1 MVRALLC
8 HNPNAGTDGKDK
20 DSILAALKLAG
31 YETSYVSV
39 KDDDFKKTLADS
51 ADLVVAA
58 GGDGT
63 IATVLTNLP
72 DRKTP
77 VAILPLGTAN
87 NFARS
92 LGIAGTP
99 QELVETWTLDRYCG
113 VNIGSVTGSWGTTLF
128 LESYGVG
135 AFPAFLEDVA
145 KRKKPKGAD
154 NLLKGREAFQDAL
167 RDAKPF
173 DVVMQIDGKTFE
185 RSLLGVEVCNIAF
198 TGPGLPIAAKAD
210 LGDGK
215 LDIVYFE
222 TADRKKLIKWIDAP
236 QIEMPPVTLRKAA
249 KVDITWTG
257 QPARVDDEFFP
268 ATDKEQTVG
277 IVCEE
282 TPVRVLMPI
291 KHPVQ
296 KAHERKAGAA

>member
-8 HNPNAGTDGKDK
+8 HNPSAGTDGKDK

-31 YETSYVSV
+31 YEPSYVSV

-51 ADLVVAA
+51 ADLIVAA

-63 IATVLTNLP
+63 IASVLIALQ
-72 DRKTP
+72 DRSRP

-99 QELVETWTLDRYCG
+99 QELVETWTLDRYVD
-113 VNIGSVTGSWGTTLF
+113 VNIGSVTGYWGTTLF

-135 AFPAFLEDVA
+135 AFPAFLEDVS

-154 NLLKGREAFQDAL
+154 NLLKGREAFQEAI

-173 DVVMQIDGKTFE
+173 DVIVKMDGKTFE
-185 RSLLGVEVCNIAF
+185 KTLLGVEVANIAF

-215 LDIVYFE
+215 LDVVYFE
-222 TADRKKLIKWIDAP
+222 TADRKKIIKWIEAP
-236 QIEMPPVTLRKAA
+236 QVEMPPVTLRKAT
-249 KVDITWTG
+249 KVSLTWTG
-257 QPARVDDEFFP
+257 QPARVDDEYFP
-268 ATDKEQTVG
+268 ASDNEQTVD

-282 TPVRVLMPI
+282 TPVRVLMPV

-296 KAHERKAGAA
+296 KAHEKKAGAA

>member
-31 YETSYVSV
+31 YDTSYVSV
-39 KDDDFKKTLADS
+39 KDDDLKKTLAES
-51 ADLVVAA
+51 VDLIVAA

-63 IATVLTNLP
+63 LATVLTTLQ
-72 DRKTP
+72 DRSTP

-99 QELVETWTLDRYCG
+99 QELVETWTLDRYVD
-113 VNIGSVTGSWGTTLF
+113 VNIGSVTGYWGTTLF
-128 LESYGVG
+128 LECYGVG
-135 AFPAFLEDVA
+135 VFPAFLEDVS

-154 NLLKGREAFQDAL
+154 NLLKGREAFQDTL
-167 RDAKPF
+167 KDAKPF
-173 DVVMQIDGKTFE
+173 DVVVKMDGKTYE
-185 RSLLGVEVCNIAF
+185 KTLLGVEVANIAF

-215 LDIVYFE
+215 LDVVFFE
-222 TADRKKLIKWIDAP
+222 TADRKKLIKWVDSP
-236 QIEMPPVTLRKAA
+236 QVEMPPVTLRKATE
-249 KVDITWTG
+249 VSLTWTG
-257 QPARVDDEFFP
+257 QPARVDDKHF
-268 ATDKEQTVG
+268 AAIDKEQTVE

-282 TPVRVLMPI
+282 KAVRILMPV

-296 KAHERKAGAA
+296 KAHEKKAASA

>member
-1 MVRALLC
+1 MLIALQ
-8 HNPNAGTDGKDK
+8 
-20 DSILAALKLAG
+20 
-31 YETSYVSV
+31 
-39 KDDDFKKTLADS
+39 
-51 ADLVVAA
+51 
-58 GGDGT
+58 
-63 IATVLTNLP
+63 
-72 DRKTP
+72 DRSRP

-99 QELVETWTLDRYCG
+99 QELVETWTLDRYVD
-113 VNIGSVTGSWGTTLF
+113 VNIGSVTGYWGTTLF

-135 AFPAFLEDVA
+135 AFPAFLEDVS

-154 NLLKGREAFQDAL
+154 NLLKGREAFQEAI

-173 DVVMQIDGKTFE
+173 DVIVKMDGKTFE
-185 RSLLGVEVCNIAF
+185 KTLLGVEVANIAF

-215 LDIVYFE
+215 LDVVYFE
-222 TADRKKLIKWIDAP
+222 TADRKKIIKWIEAP
-236 QIEMPPVTLRKAA
+236 QVEMPPVTLRKAT
-249 KVDITWTG
+249 KVSLTWTG
-257 QPARVDDEFFP
+257 QPARVDDEYFP
-268 ATDKEQTVG
+268 ASDNEQTVD

-282 TPVRVLMPI
+282 TPVRVLMPV

-296 KAHERKAGAA
+296 KAHEKKAGAA

>member
-8 HNPNAGTDGKDK
+8 HNPSAGTDGKDK

-31 YETSYVSV
+31 YDTSYVSV
-39 KDDDFKKTLADS
+39 KDDDFKKTLAES
-51 ADLVVAA
+51 VDLIVAA

-63 IATVLTNLP
+63 LATVLTTLQ
-72 DRKTP
+72 DRSTP

-99 QELVETWTLDRYCG
+99 QELVETWTLDRYVD
-113 VNIGSVTGSWGTTLF
+113 VNIGSVTGYWGTTLF
-128 LESYGVG
+128 LECYGVG
-135 AFPAFLEDVA
+135 VFPAFLEDVA

-154 NLLKGREAFQDAL
+154 NLLKGREAFQDTL
-167 RDAKPF
+167 KDAKPF
-173 DVVMQIDGKTFE
+173 DVVVKMDGKTYE
-185 RSLLGVEVCNIAF
+185 KTLLGVEVANIAF

-215 LDIVYFE
+215 LDVVFFE
-222 TADRKKLIKWIDAP
+222 TADRKKLIKWIDSP
-236 QIEMPPVTLRKAA
+236 QVDMPPVTLRKATE
-249 KVDITWTG
+249 VSLTWTG
-257 QPARVDDEFFP
+257 QPARVDDKYFP
-268 ATDKEQTVG
+268 AIDKEQTVE

-282 TPVRVLMPI
+282 KAVRILMPV

-296 KAHERKAGAA
+296 KAHEKKAASA

>member
-8 HNPNAGTDGKDK
+8 HNPSAGTDGKDK

-31 YETSYVSV
+31 YEASYVSV

-51 ADLVVAA
+51 ADLIVAA

-63 IATVLTNLP
+63 IASVLIALQ
-72 DRKTP
+72 DRSRP

-99 QELVETWTLDRYCG
+99 QELVETWTLDRYVD
-113 VNIGSVTGSWGTTLF
+113 VNIGSVTGYWGTTLF

-135 AFPAFLEDVA
+135 AFPAFLEDVS

-154 NLLKGREAFQDAL
+154 NLLKGREAFQEAI

-173 DVVMQIDGKTFE
+173 DVIVKMDGKTFE
-185 RSLLGVEVCNIAF
+185 KTLLGVEVANIAF

-215 LDIVYFE
+215 LDVVYFE
-222 TADRKKLIKWIDAP
+222 TADRKKIIKWIEAP
-236 QIEMPPVTLRKAA
+236 QVEMPPVTLRKAT
-249 KVDITWTG
+249 KVSLTWTG
-257 QPARVDDEFFP
+257 QPARVDDEYFP
-268 ATDKEQTVG
+268 ASDNEQTVD

-282 TPVRVLMPI
+282 TPVRVLMPV

-296 KAHERKAGAA
+296 KAHEKKAGAA

>member
-31 YETSYVSV
+31 YDPSYVSV
-39 KDDDFKKTLADS
+39 KDDDFKKTLAES
-51 ADLVVAA
+51 FDLIVAA

-63 IATVLTNLP
+63 IATVLTCLQ
-72 DRKTP
+72 DRATP

-99 QELVETWTLDRYCG
+99 QELVETWKVDRFCD
-113 VNIGSVTGSWGTTLF
+113 VNIGSVTGYWGTTLF

-135 AFPAFLEDVA
+135 VFPAFLEDVS

-154 NLLKGREAFQDAL
+154 NLLKGREAFQDTIK
-167 RDAKPF
+167 DAKPF
-173 DVVMQIDGKTFE
+173 EVVIKIDGKTFE
-185 RSLLGVEVCNIAF
+185 KSILGVEVANIAF
-198 TGPGLPIAAKAD
+198 TGPGLPIAASAD

-215 LDIVYFE
+215 LDVVFFE
-222 TADRKKLIKWIDAP
+222 TEERKSLIKWISAP
-236 QIEMPPVTLRKAA
+236 QEEKPPVTLRKAT
-249 KVDITWTG
+249 KIDITWAG
-257 QPARVDDEFFP
+257 QPARVDDEYFS
-268 ATDKEQTVG
+268 AIDKEQTVE

-282 TPVRVLMPI
+282 VPVRVLMPV

-296 KAHERKAGAA
+296 KAHEKKAGAA

>member
-31 YETSYVSV
+31 YEASYVSV

-63 IATVLTNLP
+63 IATVLVALQ
-72 DRKTP
+72 DRSRP

-99 QELVETWTLDRYCG
+99 QELVETWTLDRYVD
-113 VNIGSVTGSWGTTLF
+113 VNIGSVTGYWGTTLF

-135 AFPAFLEDVA
+135 AFPAFLEAVS
-145 KRKKPKGAD
+145 KHKKPKGAD
-154 NLLKGREAFQDAL
+154 NLLKGREAFQDTL
-167 RDAKPF
+167 KDAKPF
-173 DVVMQIDGKTFE
+173 DIVVKLDGKTFE
-185 RSLLGVEVCNIAF
+185 KTLLGVEVANIAF

-215 LDIVYFE
+215 LDVVYFE
-222 TADRKKLIKWIDAP
+222 TADRKKIIKWIESP
-236 QIEMPPVTLRKAA
+236 QVEMPPVTARKAT
-249 KVDITWTG
+249 KVSLTWAN
-257 QPARVDDEFFP
+257 QPARVDDESFE
-268 ATDKEQTVG
+268 ATEKEQTVE

-282 TPVRVLMPI
+282 EPVRILMPV

-296 KAHERKAGAA
+296 KAHEKKAASA

>member
-31 YETSYVSV
+31 YEPSYVSV
-39 KDDDFKKTLADS
+39 KDEDFKKTLAES
-51 ADLVVAA
+51 VDLVVAA

-63 IATVLTNLP
+63 IASVLTTLQN
-72 DRKTP
+72 RETP

-99 QELVETWTLDRYCG
+99 QELVETWKIDRYCD
-113 VNIGSVTGSWGTTLF
+113 VNIGSVTGYWGTTLF

-135 AFPAFLEDVA
+135 AFPAFLEDVS

-154 NLLKGREAFQDAL
+154 NLLKGREAFQDTL
-167 RDAKPF
+167 KDAKPF
-173 DVVMQIDGKTFE
+173 DVIIKIDGKTFE
-185 RSLLGVEVCNIAF
+185 RSLLGVEVANIAF
-198 TGPGLPIAAKAD
+198 TGPGLPIASSAD

-215 LDIVYFE
+215 LDVVFFE
-222 TADRKKLIKWIDAP
+222 TDDRKKMIKWIGAP
-236 QIEMPPVTLRKAA
+236 QEEKPPVTQRKAT

-257 QPARVDDEFFP
+257 QPARVDDEFFS
-268 ATDKEQTVG
+268 AIDKEQTVE

-282 TPVRVLMPI
+282 KPVRILMPV

-296 KAHERKAGAA
+296 KAHEKKADAA

>member
-39 KDDDFKKTLADS
+39 KDDDFKKTLAES
-51 ADLVVAA
+51 VDLVVAA

-63 IATVLTNLP
+63 IATVLTTLQN
-72 DRKTP
+72 RETP

-99 QELVETWTLDRYCG
+99 QELVETWKLDRFCRGQYRLG
-113 VNIGSVTGSWGTTLF
+113 HRLLGHDLVSGELRRRRVSG
-128 LESYGVG
+128 
-135 AFPAFLEDVA
+135 FPRRRLQTQEAERRRQSAQGPRSLSGYA
-145 KRKKPKGAD
+145 Q
-154 NLLKGREAFQDAL
+154 GRQAVRRRSSRSTA
-167 RDAKPF
+167 RPTS
-173 DVVMQIDGKTFE
+173 KT
-185 RSLLGVEVCNIAF
+185 LLGVEVANIAF
-198 TGPGLPIAAKAD
+198 TGPGLPIASKAD

-215 LDIVYFE
+215 LDVVFFE
-222 TADRKKLIKWIDAP
+222 TDERKKLIKWIDAP
-236 QIEMPPVTLRKAA
+236 QDEKPPVTQRKAT

-257 QPARVDDEFFP
+257 PAGARRR
-268 ATDKEQTVG
+268 
-277 IVCEE
+277 
-282 TPVRVLMPI
+282 RVLSRPSTRSRRSRSS
-291 KHPVQ
+291 
-296 KAHERKAGAA
+296 ARKSRFAF

>member
-31 YETSYVSV
+31 YEASYVSV
-39 KDDDFKKTLADS
+39 KDEDFKKSLADKT
-51 ADLVVAA
+51 DLIVAA

-63 IATVLTNLP
+63 IATVLTSLQ
-72 DRKTP
+72 DRSRP

-99 QELVETWTLDRYCG
+99 QELVETWTLDRYVD
-113 VNIGSVTGSWGTTLF
+113 VNIGSVTGYWGTTLF

-135 AFPAFLEDVA
+135 AFPAFLKDVS

-154 NLLKGREAFQDAL
+154 NLLKGREAFQDTL
-167 RDAKPF
+167 KDAKPF
-173 DVVMQIDGKTFE
+173 DIVVKIDGKSFE
-185 RSLLGVEVCNIAF
+185 KTLLGVEVANIAF

-215 LDIVYFE
+215 LDVVYFE
-222 TADRKKLIKWIDAP
+222 TADRKKLIKWIDSP
-236 QIEMPPVTLRKAA
+236 QVEMPPVTLRKATQ
-249 KVDITWTG
+249 VSLTWTD
-257 QPARVDDEFFP
+257 QPARVDDQHFP
-268 ATDKEQTVG
+268 ANEKEQTVDL
-277 IVCEE
+277 VCEE
-282 TPVRVLMPI
+282 TPVRILMPV

-296 KAHERKAGAA
+296 KAHEKKAGAA